1 MSEFHERLKEL
12 RCSKA
17 LTQESFAKIG
27 GVTINTQVNYEK
39 GERFPN
45 ADYLMRL
52 AKEDFD
58 VNYLLTGKRI
68 RNKLHFEQGQLLD
81 FYDEANTDVRAA
93 VFDLFMIEQ
102 SGEPLRQTLLY
113 RQNVLEYLTGHRKY
127 GELSQE
133 EMELL
138 HLWHKTPWHMRKAV
152 LNMLATDW
160 FEEEPKNYKAEDN
173 SGGSSSQ
180 GGDSGGDSET
190 ITALRRDKDD
200 DVVAVKGCV
209 ATGDEGLAHIDS
221 RLGVSQ
227 VRIVASTVAGFQ
239 PGRPGLPVN
248 AAPGG
253 DS

>member
-81 FYDEANTDVRAA
+81 FYDEANKDVRAA

-160 FEEEPKNYKAEDN
+160 FEEEPKNYNAED
-173 SGGSSSQ
+173 SSDGSSSR
-180 GGDSGGDSET
+180 GGDSGDDSMKG
-190 ITALRRDKDD
+190 A
-200 DVVAVKGCV
+200 AV
-209 ATGDEGLAHIDS
+209 IP
-221 RLGVSQ
+221 R
-227 VRIVASTVAGFQ
+227 VRTS
-239 PGRPGLPVN
+239 LP
-248 AAPGG
+248 
-253 DS
+253 